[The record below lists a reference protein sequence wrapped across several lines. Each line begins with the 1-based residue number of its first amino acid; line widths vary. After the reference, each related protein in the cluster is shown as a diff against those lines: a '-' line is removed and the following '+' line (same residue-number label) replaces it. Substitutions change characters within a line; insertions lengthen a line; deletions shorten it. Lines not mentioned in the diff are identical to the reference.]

1 MARVVPALAE
11 SGQPGGDTPR
21 CPRCG
26 SGDLHSIEVS
36 RHTGAARQAAYCAG
50 LYDRDRRRFV
60 RRSCGYAGLL
70 PEDGATRPAGA
81 S

>member
-1 MARVVPALAE
+1 MARAVPPPAE
-11 SGQPGGDTPR
+11 GAQPGGDHPR

-26 SGDLHSIEVS
+26 SGDLLSIEVS
-36 RHTGAARQAAYCAG
+36 RQQGAARQAAYCAG

-70 PEDGATRPAGA
+70 PEDGATVPAEA